1 MSGISTVAALA
12 VAMAG
17 VIVPPTQPTTFA
29 TTPSLF
35 PADASVFSSDALPNS
50 SRLAVTKRYNET
62 AVVQEFASAISL
74 DELFERANVPSG
86 SGYRVIQTSL
96 DFLKEEGCFVHAML
110 NELIYDP
117 DEDLNNLVL
126 TFLIDVE
133 PEEAF
138 DLGNRLTRRIIRGQ
152 IAHASNL
159 VVMLDSFGAVV

>member
-1 MSGISTVAALA
+1 
-12 VAMAG
+12 
-17 VIVPPTQPTTFA
+17 
-29 TTPSLF
+29 
-35 PADASVFSSDALPNS
+35 
-50 SRLAVTKRYNET
+50 
-62 AVVQEFASAISL
+62 
-74 DELFERANVPSG
+74 
-86 SGYRVIQTSL
+86 
-96 DFLKEEGCFVHAML
+96 ML